1 MSGRRGAM
9 VSKSQSLLD
18 LLLAHNRTL
27 SLLLTSDVAS
37 AEMVAAA
44 NEDLLYQLG
53 ERNDTFWLEAMSS
66 TSSSSSSSIPNT
78 TSLEMMLGPVRDSYP
93 TVILMTIVYVLI
105 LLTGVTGNV
114 ITCLVIAKKRYM
126 HTATNYYLFSLAV
139 SDLLLLVLGL
149 PQDLVLVWQRYPYAF
164 GESFCILRG
173 LTSELST
180 NASILTITAFTIE
193 RYVAIC
199 HPLRSHT
206 TLKLARVVKT
216 IVVIWVIGALS
227 AAPIAYQFG
236 IIRVS
241 GIASRLST
249 SLPCNFSIIQNQF
262 LSDKSYFDL
271 LSLFPP
277 PFSFSLPFSFPLCPL
292 LFLFLLSVDFFSTN

>member
-1 MSGRRGAM
+1 MSGPLHSTK
-9 VSKSQSLLD
+9 SKSLLD

-27 SLLLTSDVAS
+27 SLLLTSNVAN
-37 AEMVAAA
+37 AEMDTAT

-53 ERNDTFWLEAMSS
+53 ERNETFWLEPLTS
-66 TSSSSSSSIPNT
+66 TATNT
-78 TSLEMMLGPVRDSYP
+78 NTSLESMLGPVRDSYT
-93 TVILMTIVYVLI
+93 TVVLMTIVYVLI

-149 PQDLVLVWQRYPYAF
+149 PQDLVLVYQKYPYAF

-216 IVVIWVIGALS
+216 IIIIWVIGALS

-236 IIRVS
+236 IVRVS
-241 GIASRLST
+241 SI
-249 SLPCNFSIIQNQF
+249 SLCLYSPSSQCNCKSIP
-262 LSDKSYFDL
+262 SS
-271 LSLFPP
+271 
-277 PFSFSLPFSFPLCPL
+277 
-292 LFLFLLSVDFFSTN
+292 